1 MNNENQIPLNS
12 PFTKGDFKT
21 PPFVKGGLGGICLL
35 LLSACTTLPQ
45 TVEVPVAVPCTAP
58 PEIARPR
65 LAIGALR
72 ADSPPADVIRAYAE
86 SLEAVAGYA
95 EQLETI
101 LNGYREGG
109 RAR

>member
-1 MNNENQIPLNS
+1 VNRFALMALIIALAGCS
-12 PFTKGDFKT
+12 
-21 PPFVKGGLGGICLL
+21 
-35 LLSACTTLPQ
+35 TLPK

-65 LAIGALR
+65 LAIGALLP
-72 ADSPPADVIRAYAE
+72 DSPPADVIRAYAE

-95 EQLETI
+95 GQLETI
-101 LNGYREGG
+101 LDGYREGG